1 MRVMI
6 CEDHEAFRVGLT
18 SLLEGMGIQVTGGA
32 RDLDQLRT
40 LMRVAVPDAVI
51 IDIRM
56 PPAYADEGI
65 VGAAELRQRHPNL
78 GILVLSAF
86 GEAVYAERLLKIGS
100 GVGYLLKDS
109 VTDVETIQRSLR
121 QVINGEN
128 YIDPIVIE
136 RLANRKQI
144 QARIS
149 GLTPRQRKA
158 LMLMAEGLS
167 NAGIA
172 SRMNVTEKTV
182 DGYVTTIFDQL
193 DLNRHTTN
201 HHNRR
206 VSAVLATLQAD

>member
-6 CEDHEAFRVGLT
+6 CEDHEPFRIGLT
-18 SLLEGMGIQVTGGA
+18 VLLEGMGIQVTGGA
-32 RDLDQLRT
+32 KDLDQLRT
-40 LMRVAVPDAVI
+40 LMRDAVPDAVI
-51 IDIRM
+51 IDIRL
-56 PPAYADEGI
+56 PPTYADEGI

-86 GEAVYAERLLKIGS
+86 GEAVYAERLLKIGP

-109 VTDVETIQRSLR
+109 VTDAETIQRSLR
-121 QVINGEN
+121 QVIDGQN

-149 GLTPRQRKA
+149 RLSPRQREA

-182 DGYVTTIFDQL
+182 DGYVTVIFDQL
-193 DLNRHTTN
+193 DLNHTTN

-206 VSAVLATLQAD
+206 VSAVLAALQAD